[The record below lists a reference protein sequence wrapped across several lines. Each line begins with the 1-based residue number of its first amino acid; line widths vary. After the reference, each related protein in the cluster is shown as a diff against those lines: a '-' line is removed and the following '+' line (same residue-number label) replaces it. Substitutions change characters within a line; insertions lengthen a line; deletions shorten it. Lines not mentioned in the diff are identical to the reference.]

1 MDPIYLSDD
10 SNAGEVI
17 DLGAESNDDVIE
29 ISEIE
34 DYKTSFKND
43 GQYDYLLKEN
53 KLLVE
58 FIEKCL
64 DLESTKGMLR
74 VINRSLIP
82 AFYSTTQMFRETE
95 IITTVIS
102 KSIRKLDSD
111 PDHKFSHVKELCG
124 EMKKASRK
132 FSEKQKRWKEA
143 ALLEKRKSI
152 NRSKRK
158 KKMMWGKRKKKKPN
172 EIENIIVSDDS
183 DGFEV
188 PIINLDEIASQVNT
202 VEVPLEDYSR
212 TSQDVGI
219 IEIEIDNVAQDI
231 ETNNEIEIPDN
242 DCTTSKIYFSTKNL
256 SGNTAQDTLKSGIED
271 TDSSKNRPE
280 AHVDHKKNDSNTNSA
295 GLISLDN
302 TLKPIGEQSKGALV
316 YDNEIS
322 STEISSTVNV
332 DDNCNES
339 VKGSQDSDLIVLDED
354 EKELVT
360 TTQEVTEV
368 KINVNPNASKVSS
381 ELNSSTASV
390 ISDDKC
396 RGKEEQNSDDKD
408 LIVLD
413 EDDEAQ
419 KRIPT
424 QKDKKENVKENVT
437 NNEVSSKE
445 TSSTV
450 LVPTNQKSCE
460 SNKANLGVLN
470 EDDVTTTQRVN
481 RDTEKS
487 NTSIASA
494 KDKVNH
500 GKRNEPTQNSD
511 LIIIDDEDDSEKF
524 ACNNKTKSLPVNEED
539 TLLVPHKAEEFEGT
553 TEDKLMSRIKSI
565 EDEISA
571 CKDKITELEEQ
582 EVNNDT
588 MWSPYIQCE
597 KYKSKIVQLYKE
609 LCKLTGERAVKRR
622 EVRLRAA
629 NTRSQL
635 CVDKLEQL
643 INTNIGHDGLPHFP
657 DFQDVLQCVRDANKE
672 GMLGWNRN
680 EVMREANTL
689 FTYCG
694 RALQESRMRREWRDM
709 LSLVKSEQVEDPAD
723 NDPELMARLQA
734 NRQTAVK
741 REKDLLDRY
750 CEMSYLLPSEECTKQ
765 NDIYSSDSENE
776 TENEVDKDITAT
788 KDTER
793 STTSQQNDNTSV
805 KELSREGNQVKANI
819 TDKEPSRV
827 GDQVK
832 AMEALSQTL
841 IKAVF
846 AKPSAN
852 GLTNSYNDGSHIV
865 RKRCTPIKLEDN
877 KTDKRAF
884 MYSSKTSEVSSNND
898 PLNIL
903 NHNFN
908 LVTKV
913 VLQRIELPKVGNV
926 VKVGDGATNYPLVTD
941 SNSVKKESDINE
953 PDNNMNLVSEIK
965 KEPCIDIQEELD
977 KLGDN
982 FTMTVIDIEDP
993 FLLVEI
999 SSDSEDED
1007 ELSREERLPL

>member
-158 KKMMWGKRKKKKPN
+158 KKMMWGKRKKMKPN

-202 VEVPLEDYSR
+202 AEVPLEDYSR
-212 TSQDVGI
+212 ASQDVGI
-219 IEIEIDNVAQDI
+219 IEIEIDNVAQD
-231 ETNNEIEIPDN
+231 TGSDEIEIPIN
-242 DCTTSKIYFSTKNL
+242 DCTTSNNDLFTKNM
-256 SGNTAQDTLKSGIED
+256 SSNSAQDTLKSGIEV
-271 TDSSKNRPE
+271 TESSKNKSV
-280 AHVDHKKNDSNTNSA
+280 AHIDTKKKDSNTYSA
-295 GLISLDN
+295 GLISLNN
-302 TLKPIGEQSKGALV
+302 TLKPIGEQSTGALV

-332 DDNCNES
+332 DENCTGS
-339 VKGSQDSDLIVLDED
+339 VKGSQDSDLIVLDEN

-368 KINVNPNASKVSS
+368 KINVNLNASKVSS
-381 ELNSSTASV
+381 EVNSSTASV
-390 ISDDKC
+390 ISDDQC
-396 RGKEEQNSDDKD
+396 RGKEEQNLDDKD

-419 KRIPT
+419 KRIPI
-424 QKDKKENVKENVT
+424 QKDKKENVS
-437 NNEVSSKE
+437 NNEVSFIE
-445 TSSTV
+445 TSSTITV
-450 LVPTNQKSCE
+450 LTNQKSCE
-460 SNKANLGVLN
+460 SNKANLEELN
-470 EDDVTTTQRVN
+470 EDDITTTQRVN
-481 RDTEKS
+481 QDTEKS
-487 NTSIASA
+487 TTSIASV

-571 CKDKITELEEQ
+571 FKDKITELEEQ

-622 EVRLRAA
+622 EVRLKAA

-643 INTNIGHDGLPHFP
+643 INANIGHDGLPHFP

-672 GMLGWNRN
+672 GQLGWNRN

-750 CEMSYLLPSEECTKQ
+750 CEMSYLLPSEECTKE

-776 TENEVDKDITAT
+776 SENEVDKDITST
-788 KDTER
+788 KDAER
-793 STTSQQNDNTSV
+793 STTSQQNENTSV
-805 KELSREGNQVKANI
+805 KEPSREGNQVKANI

-827 GDQVK
+827 GNQVK
-832 AMEALSQTL
+832 AMEELSQTL

-865 RKRCTPIKLEDN
+865 RKRCTPIKLDDN
-877 KTDKRAF
+877 KTDKRSF

-898 PLNIL
+898 PFNIL

-926 VKVGDGATNYPLVTD
+926 VKVGDGATNYPLVTN
-941 SNSVKKESDINE
+941 SNSVKKESGINE
-953 PDNNMNLVSEIK
+953 PDNNTNLVSEIK
-965 KEPCIDIQEELD
+965 KEPCIDIQAELD